1 MGEVLLALDPN
12 AAGLEQFVALK
23 CLHRHMQDDSRLVD
37 MFYREAGIGKMLRHR
52 NLVRID
58 DARMMAG
65 RHTMVMDFAPGIT
78 VRGILD
84 RLASRGETIPL
95 QHALCIVRQAARG
108 LGYAHRLVGADG
120 KAMGLVHRDV
130 SPDNIQ
136 VGFDGVVRVIDFG
149 VAAAAMREQGEDE
162 GLAGK
167 IAYMSPEQA
176 RGEALDRRSDI
187 FSLGTVLWELLRNEC
202 PYPRDNRALALHSVA
217 TDTIEVPLAPDDELH
232 DAINRAWQQMHALER
247 RERATDARA
256 LSEELR
262 ALELTVRRESDEN
275 LARWMQSLFRTE
287 FEELRTIC
295 EKVLHAPRPNASTVD
310 LSAQLAVDDAVSP
323 DESDQ
328 QPTTRRLQVGDAP
341 RRENDEGSSGR
352 LMLPTGEITTI
363 DEVTRWRKQRSL
375 FIALT
380 VALLLFCV
388 AGATAWYLSA
398 GRSAN
403 DASPTV
409 LRVDSTPD
417 DARVFL
423 NGEELEGTTPAI
435 IAGEFG
441 ETYELE
447 LRLPGYRTVT
457 DSLVVNE
464 ALVREGLNYEL
475 SPDPDS
481 PFAPI
486 GEVRV
491 SYSPADAVLWID
503 GAIVSEASPAI
514 KTGLALNTPHVMRL
528 EREGYETLF
537 MDVVLTNNEALEFDL
552 QMNEGVQL
560 ARLTVTSE
568 PPGAEVEVNGQ
579 PVGQTPLVSFE
590 LPANTTYTITVDER
604 GYRTWQRGVILNNG
618 DEAVHADLRRIPS
631 QSDGSGRNTN
641 VNNNANGPNAPRIS
655 NVNDAPNLNRD
666 GESELPYRLLD

>member
-84 RLASRGETIPL
+84 RLAASGDTIPL

-217 TDTIEVPLAPDDELH
+217 TDTIAAPLSPDDELH
-232 DAINRAWQQMHALER
+232 VAINEAWGQMHTLER
-247 RERATDARA
+247 RDRVTDARA

-310 LSAQLAVDDAVSP
+310 LSAQLAVEDPATFA
-323 DESDQ
+323 EGEQ

-341 RRENDEGSSGR
+341 RRKEEEVSDGR

-375 FIALT
+375 FIALS

-388 AGATAWYLSA
+388 AGGTAWYLSESSGTSEA
-398 GRSAN
+398 A
-403 DASPTV
+403 PTV
-409 LRVDSTPD
+409 LRIDTTPD
-417 DARVFL
+417 DATILL
-423 NGEELEGTTPAI
+423 NGQELEGTTPAI
-435 IAGEFG
+435 VAGQLG
-441 ETYELE
+441 ESVELE
-447 LRLPGYRTVT
+447 LRLRGYRSVNDSVVVT
-457 DSLVVNE
+457 E
-464 ALVREGLNYEL
+464 ALVRDGLSYEL
-475 SPDPDS
+475 LPDPAS
-481 PFAPI
+481 PYAPI

-503 GAIVSEASPAI
+503 GTIVSEASPAI
-514 KTGLALNTPHVMRL
+514 KTGLRLNTPHVMRL

-537 MDVVLTNNEALEFDL
+537 MDVVLTNEEALEFDL

-604 GYRTWQRGVILNNG
+604 GYRTWRRGVILNNG

-631 QSDGSGRNTN
+631 RSDGAGRNSN
-641 VNNNANGPNAPRIS
+641 VNNNANSPNAPRIS

-666 GESELPYRLLD
+666 GEGELPYRLLE